1 MFRLAERVVM
11 TATLVG
17 GVACASGSKSG
28 TAPSTAPSAAPNASA
43 SPQGTAERPTR
54 RNSNT
59 LSAADFKGLESLNV
73 GDAIQRLRP
82 DWLRRA
88 EARNAGTMARG
99 SRSGRDSNDALAV
112 WVDENR
118 AGGVEVLSQMAVTG
132 VATVRYY
139 SGPEAQARFGN
150 GNSSGA
156 IHIVTSASGKKP

>member
-1 MFRLAERVVM
+1 MFRFAERVVM
-11 TATLVG
+11 AATLVG
-17 GVACASGSKSG
+17 SLACASGSKSG
-28 TAPSTAPSAAPNASA
+28 AAPSTAPSTSA

-59 LSAADFKGLESLNV
+59 LAAADFKGLESLNV

-82 DWLRRA
+82 DWLRRS
-88 EARNAGTMARG
+88 EARNAGTISRGAR
-99 SRSGRDSNDALAV
+99 GRDSNDALAV

-132 VATVRYY
+132 IATVRND

>member
-1 MFRLAERVVM
+1 MFRFAERVVM
-11 TATLVG
+11 AATVIG

-28 TAPSTAPSAAPNASA
+28 AAPSTAPTAAPSASA

-59 LSAADFKGLESLNV
+59 LSATDFKGLESLNV

-82 DWLRRA
+82 DWLRRS
-88 EARNAGTMARG
+88 EARNPGTMSRG
-99 SRSGRDSNDALAV
+99 RSGRDSNDALAV